1 MPPNTINLSIR
12 EYLSYRKPS
21 TLSTLLLSTFPS
33 WITLIIC
40 LHLSLTSLP
49 AARPVKMSSAPVDA
63 AALTKT
69 LENLLSSLEANPS
82 SYQDETHRKLGDVAR
97 KLSFAL
103 ESPNDAI
110 HRISISVKPDQ
121 LATL

>member
-1 MPPNTINLSIR
+1 
-12 EYLSYRKPS
+12 
-21 TLSTLLLSTFPS
+21 
-33 WITLIIC
+33 
-40 LHLSLTSLP
+40 
-49 AARPVKMSSAPVDA
+49 MSSAPVDA

-69 LENLLSSLEANPS
+69 LENLLSSLEANPP